1 MNSVDDVLLSLK
13 DELDNLP
20 LIQEYK
26 SLKEVVESDEELKR
40 MRQEIARLTNEEKYE
55 ERDALLVIY
64 NAHPIINNFNQIK
77 EEVKELLRQ
86 IKDIISD

>member
-1 MNSVDDVLLSLK
+1 MNNIDDILLSLK
-13 DELDNLP
+13 KEIDDLP

-26 SLKEVVESDEELKR
+26 SLKEVVENDEELKR

-55 ERDALLVIY
+55 ERDALLEIY

-77 EEVKELLRQ
+77 EEVKELLSQ